1 MVPFKVKAMHLT
13 ENYCN
18 LDLETCATMPPE
30 HNSKTHFS
38 NVNSRMVLRANKGDD
53 TSFAVLS
60 RGRGEFHIIEQRE
73 AEDSVTGPERIET
86 GIPGI

>member
-1 MVPFKVKAMHLT
+1 MVPFKVKAVHLT

-30 HNSKTHFS
+30 HTSKTHFS
-38 NVNSRMVLRANKGDD
+38 NINAQMVLRANKGDD

-60 RGRGEFHIIEQRE
+60 RGRGEFRIIEQPE
-73 AEDSVTGPERIET
+73 AEDIDTGPERIET
-86 GIPGI
+86 GLPGI